1 MSFSTFF
8 INEDMKAKSISPD
21 SVTGNKI
28 FSRLIRSSLISR
40 LKLYFSANLLMRGI
54 INKYAYLSNPS
65 RFN

>member
-1 MSFSTFF
+1 
-8 INEDMKAKSISPD
+8 MKAKSISPD